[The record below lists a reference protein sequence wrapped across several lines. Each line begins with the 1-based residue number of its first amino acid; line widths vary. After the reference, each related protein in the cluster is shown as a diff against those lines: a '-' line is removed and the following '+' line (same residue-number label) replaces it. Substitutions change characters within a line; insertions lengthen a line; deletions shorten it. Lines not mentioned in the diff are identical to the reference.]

1 MNKFF
6 ILLSLLLSL
15 SLTGCGGGGSSSSS
29 STSETVTGLSTPAGA
44 ELITD
49 NSSSSSN
56 LASLNYAAFT
66 DAGTDYSTDE
76 VRKYIYNERAS

>member
-1 MNKFF
+1 MKNK
-6 ILLSLLLSL
+6 LLKLFTLLISMSLA
-15 SLTGCGGGGSSSSS
+15 GCGGGS
-29 STSETVTGLSTPAGA
+29 STSETVTGLSTPAGV

-66 DAGTDYSTDE
+66 DVGTDYSTDK
-76 VRKYIYNERAS
+76 VQAY